1 MGSLEQYAWP
11 GNVREL
17 RHVVERITILSGDTR
32 TVSQGVAQAAIG
44 AGAELLTVKANQD
57 DREIARRSLLQVLE
71 SAAWNADRAAELLGV
86 DRATVY
92 RRMKREGISP
102 AIERQA
108 RRLPLQAALEPPNL
122 S

>member
-1 MGSLEQYAWP
+1 
-11 GNVREL
+11 
-17 RHVVERITILSGDTR
+17 
-32 TVSQGVAQAAIG
+32 
-44 AGAELLTVKANQD
+44 
-57 DREIARRSLLQVLE
+57 LLQVLE